1 MTGLGADPESD
12 PLRRLTLVV
21 ESDAD
26 ADPVEVD
33 RLVRQLRAELEHVDV
48 EDVEPIGAS
57 AVPEGAKGA
66 DPYSIGALLVTLSAA
81 GGVFS
86 LLIETARDW
95 LGRQAAADKI
105 SVTIDGDTLV
115 LEKTSKNERGALIEA
130 YIRRHEVE

>member
-26 ADPVEVD
+26 ADPAEVD

-48 EDVEPIGAS
+48 EDVEPIGAE

-115 LEKTSKNERGALIEA
+115 LEKTSKKERGALIEA

>member
-1 MTGLGADPESD
+1 MTGLDVDPESD

-21 ESDAD
+21 EPDAD

-33 RLVRQLRAELEHVDV
+33 RLVRQLRTELQNADV
-48 EDVEPIGAS
+48 EDVEPIGS
-57 AVPEGAKGA
+57 EAVPEGAKGA

-115 LEKTSKNERGALIEA
+115 LEKTSKKERGALIEA

>member
-1 MTGLGADPESD
+1 MAGLGADPESD

-48 EDVEPIGAS
+48 EDVEPIGAE

-115 LEKTSKNERGALIEA
+115 LEKTSKKERGALIEA

>member
-48 EDVEPIGAS
+48 EDVEPIGAG

-115 LEKTSKNERGALIEA
+115 LEKTSKKERGALIEA

>member
-12 PLRRLTLVV
+12 PPRRLTLVV
-21 ESDAD
+21 ESDSD
-26 ADPVEVD
+26 ADPAEVD

-48 EDVEPIGAS
+48 EDVEPIGAG

-115 LEKTSKNERGALIEA
+115 LEKTSKKERGALIEA

>member
-1 MTGLGADPESD
+1 
-12 PLRRLTLVV
+12 
-21 ESDAD
+21 
-26 ADPVEVD
+26 
-33 RLVRQLRAELEHVDV
+33 
-48 EDVEPIGAS
+48 IGAG

-115 LEKTSKNERGALIEA
+115 LEKTSKKERGALIEA

>member
-1 MTGLGADPESD
+1 MAGLGADPESD

-48 EDVEPIGAS
+48 EDVEPIGAG

-115 LEKTSKNERGALIEA
+115 LEKSTKKERGALVEA